1 MGGRGERAADLLLL
15 RRRSSAPPLPSF
27 PPSRPPQLPAA
38 AATKA
43 AFVSEH
49 RASRRPSTGH
59 LARPRPPV
67 QMSMNRRIVSLC
79 FCISCPPRPPS
90 KKKQSGRFAF
100 FVLRPLDSL
109 CFRLSSAMQ
118 LQLFIA
124 FSFCFRGAKRS
135 KSDPSPPHHPPV
147 CININQL
154 GLWYVKTPQ
163 TEVM

>member
-1 MGGRGERAADLLLL
+1 MSIYTCLHTRGAARGWPGERAADLLLL

-27 PPSRPPQLPAA
+27 PPSRPPRLPAA

-43 AFVSEH
+43 AFVSER

-109 CFRLSSAMQ
+109 CFRLSGVFVRDATSIIHR
-118 LQLFIA
+118 FFFF
-124 FSFCFRGAKRS
+124 FSRGQEVKERPL
-135 KSDPSPPHHPPV
+135 PSPPPPR
-147 CININQL
+147 L
-154 GLWYVKTPQ
+154 YKY
-163 TEVM
+163 